1 MATGTTITYNG
12 NKGWFPT
19 EILPL
24 LIDTKNIYRIDAAGM
39 ADGGE
44 VLTSTFVSYCDVD
57 RMQDLM
63 DQSGQQYKGTAV
75 QYAAAYNRLFEID
88 C

>member
-1 MATGTTITYNG
+1 MATGTTVTYNG
-12 NKGWFPT
+12 SKGWFPT

-24 LIDTKNIYRIDAAGM
+24 LIEAKKIYRIDAVGM
-39 ADGGE
+39 AAGGM
-44 VLTSTFVSYCDVD
+44 VLTSTFVSYCDTD
-57 RMQDLM
+57 HMQQLM

-75 QYAAAYNRLFEID
+75 QYARAYNRLFEID